1 MGQSKSA
8 RIGPYDGSTP
18 RHRPMMDMLLKFG
31 RGADFSKWEFLEMRF
46 AGNLGHSFQILVD
59 FRDLEVGACRATKS
73 STSVTNKQTFQLRIN
88 KMVDCYFHKCMC
100 LL

>member
-1 MGQSKSA
+1 
-8 RIGPYDGSTP
+8 
-18 RHRPMMDMLLKFG
+18 
-31 RGADFSKWEFLEMRF
+31 MRF

-100 LL
+100 LHIDKPFFGSWVYILMINDSVQMLLNRESF